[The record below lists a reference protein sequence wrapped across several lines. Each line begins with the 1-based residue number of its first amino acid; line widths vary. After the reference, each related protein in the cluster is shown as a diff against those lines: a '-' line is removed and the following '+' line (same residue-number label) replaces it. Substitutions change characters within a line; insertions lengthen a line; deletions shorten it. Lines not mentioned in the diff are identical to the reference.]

1 MQMVMFTK
9 EKERK
14 RFFVRDVSIRRVLL
28 NEGSPTCIHLM
39 QTLSVQLNKAPINRR
54 KFPGNE

>member
-9 EKERK
+9 E

-39 QTLSVQLNKAPINRR
+39 QTLYVQLNKAPINRR